1 MKSTDVR
8 LKKMHTTYIKSL
20 AGQCVATYTL
30 GIRDRH
36 SGNFMLNKLSGK
48 FFHIDFGHFLNHCK
62 KKLGFKRDRE
72 PFIYSREMHYL
83 MINFRRLYVDFKPD
97 ESRTMSS
104 LVPKK
109 FMNQANGYNTDGSKI
124 EPPLIPNA

>member
-1 MKSTDVR
+1 MPKKQKDGCEFPIDPDEDLLLKAMKNTDAN
-8 LKKMHTTYIKSL
+8 LMKMHTTYIKSM

-83 MINFRRLYVDFKPD
+83 MINFKRLYTVFKKED
-97 ESRTMSS
+97 S
-104 LVPKK
+104 
-109 FMNQANGYNTDGSKI
+109 
-124 EPPLIPNA
+124 